1 MDSQGKRAE
10 LRESY
15 QLRCLGVA
23 LILFPAAQVL
33 RCGGKAQLPVSR
45 KWVRASA
52 RKKAFGS
59 RSRQAKC
66 SACPT
71 QGWVKSFPRYCRL
84 LSALQGDVAQ
94 FLPHKNRP
102 PGSRRCGLHI
112 LSFAGPPLRPRP
124 LRWVMGRFCRTAAA
138 RSRMTFGGA
147 RMPPRLCLRHTASY
161 TAKQGGNR
169 LSLHAE
175 RKRVLSL
182 YCISKTDR

>member
-1 MDSQGKRAE
+1 MQGCIQQILLLAQPGALDLCADLLPLGWGYPEGDYLVSGSGCYTFSPPHKNLVCCRSLSGKDNIPKIFVDSQGKRAE

-71 QGWVKSFPRYCRL
+71 QGWVKLPPHHCQL
-84 LSALQGDVAQ
+84 LSALQGDIV
-94 FLPHKNRP
+94 
-102 PGSRRCGLHI
+102 
-112 LSFAGPPLRPRP
+112 
-124 LRWVMGRFCRTAAA
+124 
-138 RSRMTFGGA
+138 
-147 RMPPRLCLRHTASY
+147 
-161 TAKQGGNR
+161 
-169 LSLHAE
+169 
-175 RKRVLSL
+175 
-182 YCISKTDR
+182 